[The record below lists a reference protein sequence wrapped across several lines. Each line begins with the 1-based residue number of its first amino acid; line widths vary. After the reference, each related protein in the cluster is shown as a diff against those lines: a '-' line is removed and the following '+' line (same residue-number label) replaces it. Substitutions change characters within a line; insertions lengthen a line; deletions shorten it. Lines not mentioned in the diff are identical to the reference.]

1 MHNLI
6 FVGSVGGFSKSA
18 KTVLY
23 WVALIPLRMGT
34 NVLFIRSCYL
44 AWFLF
49 QKGIFLKKSLNE
61 GKRKILT
68 SFTFRGTKTG
78 IAILVPFIPM
88 FILHLINSLTTNVS
102 SLHKI
107 CKNTGF
113 HWPVFSH
120 ILCSD
125 IESSQL
131 IYRGN

>member
-1 MHNLI
+1 M
-6 FVGSVGGFSKSA
+6 GSAGGFSKSA

-68 SFTFRGTKTG
+68 SFTFRVTKTG
-78 IAILVPFIPM
+78 IAILVPFIPIFM
-88 FILHLINSLTTNVS
+88 FHLINSLTTSVP
-102 SLHKI
+102 SLLKI
-107 CKNTGF
+107 CKNTDF
-113 HWPVFSH
+113 
-120 ILCSD
+120 L
-125 IESSQL
+125 
-131 IYRGN
+131 